1 MSRPGSR
8 PRAVV
13 IATGSELVRG
23 ERTDRNGPFLAAEA
37 LKQGLEP
44 ARITIVGDAP
54 AELEAAFRDALEADA
69 CLVSGGLGP
78 THDDRTVELVAH
90 AAGLELVV
98 DEALEREIEAVS
110 RDVAERLRRPYADF
124 APGVTKQATRPEPAV
139 SIGLAGTAPG
149 LVFEAPTGCV
159 VVILPGPPGELRRL
173 WPNALATEPMRRL
186 VARTLPPGRRVLRLF
201 GVSESAVARA
211 LEEAGGDGDGVEAT
225 ICARDFEIHV
235 DLVVDPDAEE
245 RAAGLETALA
255 ERLQRWLFARDE
267 RGVEELVLSL
277 AASRGLTLATA
288 ESCTGGMVAA
298 RLTDV
303 SGSSA
308 SFVGGIVAYADE
320 IKRGELGVSE
330 KLLVEHGA
338 VSAEVAAAMAQ
349 GARERL
355 RADVAVAVTGIAG
368 PDGGTPDKPVGR
380 VYLHAAGPDGS
391 LSRVLDLPGERA
403 QIRLRATV
411 TALHL
416 LRALLTGS
424 HDEAE

>member
-1 MSRPGSR
+1 VSR

-13 IATGSELVRG
+13 VATGSELVRG

-37 LKQGLEP
+37 LRHGLEP

-54 AELEAAFRDALEADA
+54 AELEAAFREGLQADV

-78 THDDRTVELVAH
+78 THDDRTVELMAR

-110 RDVAERLRRPYADF
+110 RTVSERLHRPYADF

-149 LVFEAPTGCV
+149 LVFRAPTGCV

-173 WPNALATEPMRRL
+173 WPNALATEPMRELLR
-186 VARTLPPGRRVLRLF
+186 RTQPPGRRVLRLF

-235 DLVVDPDAEE
+235 DLVVEPGAGQ
-245 RAAGLETALA
+245 RADELEAGLVQ
-255 ERLQRWLFARDE
+255 RLERWLFARDE

-277 AASRGLTLATA
+277 AGAHGLTLATA

-303 SGSSA
+303 PGSSA
-308 SFVGGIVAYADE
+308 SFVGSVVAYADE
-320 IKRGELGVSE
+320 VKRGELGVPE
-330 KLLVEHGA
+330 ELLAEHGA
-338 VSAEVAAAMAQ
+338 VSAEVAAAMAE
-349 GARERL
+349 GACERL
-355 RADVAVAVTGIAG
+355 GADVAVAVTGVAG
-368 PDGGTPDKPVGR
+368 PGGGTPEKPVGL
-380 VYLHAAGPDGS
+380 VYVHAAGPDGS
-391 LSRVLDLPGERA
+391 LSRVLDLPGERG

-424 HDEAE
+424 RDEGA